1 MSGLFTLFLFGVEI
15 IGIYLLAHYLLN
27 SAFHLMRRFIHSDT
41 VIIWITAILY
51 LPGTMLHEISH
62 YFFALLLA
70 MHPEEVSLFPHIEKN
85 HIRLGHVLY
94 RRHPSD
100 VIRPIIVGI
109 APFFGAI
116 SLLWTIQSF
125 HLFPGGVW
133 WHTALFG
140 YLILAIT
147 ANMFSSKQDLV
158 DLIYIV
164 PVSLIIGAV
173 LYIFGVQINTQIL
186 LSMIGGLETF
196 IKTLQT
202 PLLFSL
208 AVHSILIVIVKII
221 LTFLW

>member
-1 MSGLFTLFLFGVEI
+1 M
-15 IGIYLLAHYLLN
+15 N
-27 SAFHLMRRFIHSDT
+27 
-41 VIIWITAILY
+41 
-51 LPGTMLHEISH
+51 
-62 YFFALLLA
+62 
-70 MHPEEVSLFPHIEKN
+70 PEEVSLFPHIEKN

-116 SLLWTIQSF
+116 GLLWVIQSF
-125 HLFPGGVW
+125 HLFPGVVW
-133 WHTALFG
+133 WQTLLFG

-164 PVSLIIGAV
+164 PVFLIIGAISYV
-173 LYIFGVQINTQIL
+173 LGVQVNTQMLIH
-186 LSMIGGLETF
+186 MIGSLELF
-196 IKTLQT
+196 FKTLHV

-208 AVHSILIVIVKII
+208 IVHGILIVLIKIALSI
-221 LTFLW
+221 L

>member
-1 MSGLFTLFLFGVEI
+1 MSGLITLLLFVGEI
-15 IGIYLLAHYLLN
+15 IAIYFLAHYLLN
-27 SAFHLMRRFIHSDT
+27 IAFHLMRKFIHSDT
-41 VIIWITAILY
+41 IIIWIVALLY

-70 MHPEEVSLFPHIEKN
+70 MNPEEVSLFPHIEKN

-116 SLLWTIQSF
+116 GLLWVIQSF
-125 HLFPGGVW
+125 HLFPGAVW
-133 WHTALFG
+133 WYTLLFG

-164 PVSLIIGAV
+164 PVFLIIGALLYV
-173 LYIFGVQINTQIL
+173 LGVQINTQIL
-186 LSMIGGLETF
+186 IHMIGNLELF
-196 IKTLQT
+196 FKTLHV

-208 AVHSILIVIVKII
+208 IVHGILIVLIKIVLSI
-221 LTFLW
+221 L